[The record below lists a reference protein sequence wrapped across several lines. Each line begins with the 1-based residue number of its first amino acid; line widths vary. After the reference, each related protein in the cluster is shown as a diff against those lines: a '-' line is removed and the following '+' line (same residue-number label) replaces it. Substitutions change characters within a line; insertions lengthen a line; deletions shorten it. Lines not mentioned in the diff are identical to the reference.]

1 MIKSLK
7 IKMVLIIAVL
17 CSVLLSVEC
26 FVIYRKTKEN
36 FENVQDDSY
45 SAKTDY
51 FASVINGWVLEELGT
66 INAAKIALTSM
77 GVVEEENKA
86 MSETYASYTL
96 AEITKNDDNC
106 TMVYIQLSNGHFLN
120 GSGWVPDPGWDGRTR
135 AWYKNAVDAKGKV
148 CVSDP
153 YVDASTGDLAI
164 AVSKYFNENGWEG
177 VVAVDISA
185 SKLLGDI
192 KDLTKEYGDKDSYL
206 FVTTASGLII
216 YHPNEAFMPKV
227 NKDVPISSVGI
238 DYVGMAANDEAD
250 PIKDYNGTMIYVT
263 SKTVETSG
271 WICYYVSPSAAYD
284 AVTNSIL
291 NTELMVLIICLV
303 IAIIVAVAAGIYVA
317 KPLTDASVKVK
328 KLADDVKGGRADL
341 RENVTTKS
349 KDEVGRLV
357 DSVNEL
363 KDAMGSIIANI
374 NAASDELVS
383 DVDSLKSAASKSS
396 DNVTNISSTMQE
408 MSASSEETSASTT
421 QVSQQIT
428 DITGLTERVSK
439 NAAEKTKAINTNLK
453 NVKSLKER
461 IDNNNADMLK
471 RLNEAIAKLQDRI
484 KDTKKVEDIQKMTQG
499 ISDVASQTNLL
510 SLNASI
516 EAARAGEAGRGFA
529 VVADE
534 IGTLAGNSADMA
546 RNIQQVSDEVLGI
559 VDQLVKA
566 AQEVSDIM
574 LKISDEN
581 TEEKNQ
587 IIDEYTKAL
596 TECYDAIS
604 SIAEDNGEITTSI
617 GMIRDSIDAIDVAVE
632 ENAQGI
638 TSVAEGANILVGASN
653 DVLEGANSVDRIS
666 SELKEHVRGF
676 KC

>member
-1 MIKSLK
+1 
-7 IKMVLIIAVL
+7 
-17 CSVLLSVEC
+17 
-26 FVIYRKTKEN
+26 
-36 FENVQDDSY
+36 
-45 SAKTDY
+45 
-51 FASVINGWVLEELGT
+51 
-66 INAAKIALTSM
+66 
-77 GVVEEENKA
+77 
-86 MSETYASYTL
+86 
-96 AEITKNDDNC
+96 
-106 TMVYIQLSNGHFLN
+106 
-120 GSGWVPDPGWDGRTR
+120 
-135 AWYKNAVDAKGKV
+135 
-148 CVSDP
+148 
-153 YVDASTGDLAI
+153 
-164 AVSKYFNENGWEG
+164 
-177 VVAVDISA
+177 
-185 SKLLGDI
+185 
-192 KDLTKEYGDKDSYL
+192 
-206 FVTTASGLII
+206 
-216 YHPNEAFMPKV
+216 
-227 NKDVPISSVGI
+227 
-238 DYVGMAANDEAD
+238 
-250 PIKDYNGTMIYVT
+250 
-263 SKTVETSG
+263 
-271 WICYYVSPSAAYD
+271 
-284 AVTNSIL
+284 
-291 NTELMVLIICLV
+291 
-303 IAIIVAVAAGIYVA
+303 
-317 KPLTDASVKVK
+317 
-328 KLADDVKGGRADL
+328 
-341 RENVTTKS
+341 
-349 KDEVGRLV
+349 
-357 DSVNEL
+357 
-363 KDAMGSIIANI
+363 
-374 NAASDELVS
+374 
-383 DVDSLKSAASKSS
+383 
-396 DNVTNISSTMQE
+396 
-408 MSASSEETSASTT
+408 
-421 QVSQQIT
+421 
-428 DITGLTERVSK
+428 
-439 NAAEKTKAINTNLK
+439 
-453 NVKSLKER
+453 
-461 IDNNNADMLK
+461 MLK